1 VKDAKKDYTVGIYSA
16 KRLLI

>member
-16 KRLLI
+16 